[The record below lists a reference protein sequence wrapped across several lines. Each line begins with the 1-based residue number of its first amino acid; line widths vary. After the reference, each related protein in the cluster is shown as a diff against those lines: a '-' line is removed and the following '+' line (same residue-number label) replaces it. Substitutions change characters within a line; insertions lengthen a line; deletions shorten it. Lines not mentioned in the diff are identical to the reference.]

1 MLRALALAPDN
12 LVVCGELAAFYR
24 RLGRVAD
31 ARTVQRRMVD
41 LQPENA
47 VHYVNLASLASQL
60 GDYPA
65 AEAALKEVIGKRP
78 DLSIGY
84 SGLAQ
89 LYLQAGKLEQ
99 ARWFAEAA
107 LRMEPA
113 APEETVQT
121 YRVLATVCRRLGD
134 QAAAETALAEVQKRA
149 SAQTRPPHANLPP
162 GDAAGVRRQPTA
174 RETAMTK
181 RHGRWAGGMLVLSLL
196 FSSAHAAS
204 PPTCSIRIADA
215 TLPSGIAFRAFPR
228 RLRQAVHRRVHGR
241 RTGNV
246 RLRRRRPGRHLL
258 SQRAPLRGTIV
269 PRRPGNALYRNN
281 GDWTFTDVTEPAG
294 VGDTGYGLGM
304 AVGGLR

>member
-1 MLRALALAPDN
+1 MFSQRKSEQASTGDTPFQLRYDAELRRIALASICRAGTVYDRQGNPAEAERLLLRALALAPDN
-12 LVVCGELAAFYR
+12 LVVYGELAAFYR

-162 GDAAGVRRQPTA
+162 GDAAGVPA
-174 RETAMTK
+174 
-181 RHGRWAGGMLVLSLL
+181 
-196 FSSAHAAS
+196 
-204 PPTCSIRIADA
+204 
-215 TLPSGIAFRAFPR
+215 
-228 RLRQAVHRRVHGR
+228 
-241 RTGNV
+241 
-246 RLRRRRPGRHLL
+246 
-258 SQRAPLRGTIV
+258 SQRHVKP
-269 PRRPGNALYRNN
+269 P
-281 GDWTFTDVTEPAG
+281 
-294 VGDTGYGLGM
+294 
-304 AVGGLR
+304 